1 MNPVDSKVGTPIRPV
16 GTPVINVWQTFF
28 AVKLILWLE
37 VQCIKELC
45 KPGNGDAVTN
55 FVGRE
60 GRYKYEICVS
70 FKTK

>member
-37 VQCIKELC
+37 V
-45 KPGNGDAVTN
+45 
-55 FVGRE
+55 
-60 GRYKYEICVS
+60 
-70 FKTK
+70 